1 MPWGSNGLMI
11 ELFRAAAFQAN
22 DKEGV
27 EDNWNRLIT
36 PQFTSR
42 LSPTS
47 PFAAPTNCPL
57 QHHFARWDAIF
68 VKFNLWEFSLRS

>member
-1 MPWGSNGLMI
+1 MPGGSNGLMI
-11 ELFRAAAFQAN
+11 ELIRAAAFQAN

-36 PQFTSR
+36 FP
-42 LSPTS
+42 LSSPPSTS

-57 QHHFARWDAIF
+57 LDHFAR
-68 VKFNLWEFSLRS
+68 